1 MSRQNKIDLLNKLS
15 KGAIMPSKNELKF
28 LTADLKTLFTD
39 TKVSFVDSNG
49 NYIEDGK
56 IYTAIEY
63 KELYKHCIF
72 VTF

>member
-15 KGAIMPSKNELKF
+15 KGAIMPSRNELIL
-28 LTADLKTLFTD
+28 LTVDLKTLFAS

-63 KELYKHCIF
+63 KEMYKHCIF
-72 VTF
+72 VEF